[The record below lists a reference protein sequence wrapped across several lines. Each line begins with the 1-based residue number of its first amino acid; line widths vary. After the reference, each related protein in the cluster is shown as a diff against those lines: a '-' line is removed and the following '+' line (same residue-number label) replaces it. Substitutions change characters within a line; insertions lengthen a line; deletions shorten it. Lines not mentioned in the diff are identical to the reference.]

1 MTIFALLLIL
11 NLVLSVCLF
20 LGVIFLWRE
29 HKKSKQQF
37 LNQVSTI
44 KNAYELVAKENSEIN
59 KKLSAL
65 ERNQVET
72 KQAKPL
78 GSLESGNQ
86 VTRLVDLGASVD
98 DLVNEHNV
106 PRGEAELL
114 VSLRDQ
120 KTAG

>member
-20 LGVIFLWRE
+20 LSVIFLWRE
-29 HKKSKQQF
+29 HKKSKQQL
-37 LNQVSTI
+37 LNQLSSI
-44 KNAYELVAKENSEIN
+44 KNVYELVAKENTEIN
-59 KKLSAL
+59 KKLSVF
-65 ERNQVET
+65 ERNQT
-72 KQAKPL
+72 QKKQAKPL
-78 GSLESGNQ
+78 GDFESNNQ
-86 VTRLVDLGASVD
+86 VARLVNLGASVE

>member
-20 LGVIFLWRE
+20 LSVIFLWRE
-29 HKKSKQQF
+29 HKKSKQQL
-37 LNQVSTI
+37 LNQLSSI
-44 KNAYELVAKENSEIN
+44 KNVYELVAKENTEIN
-59 KKLSAL
+59 KKLSL
-65 ERNQVET
+65 FERNQVKTE
-72 KQAKPL
+72 QAKPL
-78 GSLESGNQ
+78 GRLESSDQ
-86 VTRLVDLGASVD
+86 VTRLVNLGASVE

>member
-20 LGVIFLWRE
+20 LSVIFLWRE
-29 HKKSKQQF
+29 HKKSKQQL
-37 LNQVSTI
+37 LNQLSSI
-44 KNAYELVAKENSEIN
+44 KNAYELVAKENTEIN
-59 KKLSAL
+59 KKLSVF
-65 ERNQVET
+65 ERNQT
-72 KQAKPL
+72 QKKQAKPL
-78 GSLESGNQ
+78 GDFESNNQ
-86 VTRLVDLGASVD
+86 VARLVNLGASVE

>member
-1 MTIFALLLIL
+1 MPVFALLLIL

-20 LGVIFLWRE
+20 LSVIFIWRE
-29 HKKSKQQF
+29 HKKSKQQL
-37 LNQVSTI
+37 LNQVSAI
-44 KNAYELVAKENSEIN
+44 KNAYELVAKENSQIN
-59 KKLSAL
+59 KKLSVL
-65 ERNQVET
+65 ERNQLET
-72 KQAKPL
+72 KPAKPL
-78 GSLESGNQ
+78 SRLESNDQ
-86 VTRLVDLGASVD
+86 VTRLVNLGASVD